1 VIKDIRGVIEILA
14 SRLYCHNNKHTL
26 RKISRVDNMWS
37 IVRCD
42 TCNKE
47 YYSVENLIDND
58 PL

>member
-1 VIKDIRGVIEILA
+1 MIRNIRGVVEILA

-26 RKISRVDNMWS
+26 YKIARVDDMWS

-47 YYSVENLIDND
+47 YYSVQSLIDND